1 MIASDLQ
8 LRQIRILNQA
18 SLWSLYI
25 KSAHNWR
32 LNDYIFIYL
41 QRRTMT
47 DRGSAARVA
56 ATLHYLLWLI
66 ETDTTGK
73 NGMTCYYR
81 LKQSVTNRVP
91 FYFLNNAQVQR
102 STVRAPRGA
111 LNVSW
116 LCGLCFQSGAG
127 SMRRVFRSC
136 GCVHGGRCSGS
147 KLTVSTTDGTVAYF
161 TSTDR

>member
-1 MIASDLQ
+1 M
-8 LRQIRILNQA
+8 
-18 SLWSLYI
+18 
-25 KSAHNWR
+25 
-32 LNDYIFIYL
+32 
-41 QRRTMT
+41 
-47 DRGSAARVA
+47 
-56 ATLHYLLWLI
+56 
-66 ETDTTGK
+66 ETGTTGK

-111 LNVSW
+111 VNVW
-116 LCGLCFQSGAG
+116 LMLPK
-127 SMRRVFRSC
+127 RRRIDEESVRRC